1 MQMRNENAG
10 TERDA
15 VERILEELYAA
26 RLGGQLDPLCGLFAA
41 DARFR
46 ISGSSSGKPI
56 AIAADGIGEIRPWL
70 AMLLKSFKLSHYDVL
85 SKVIDGGAAAVYWRA
100 DIHSRITGAVIA
112 TELIDLLEIRG
123 GRIASYR
130 ELFVPY

>member
-1 MQMRNENAG
+1 MQMQNETGGADRVAI
-10 TERDA
+10 ERL
-15 VERILEELYAA
+15 LEELYAA
-26 RLGGQLDPLCGLFAA
+26 RLAGQLEPLCQLFSA

-56 AIAADGIGEIRPWL
+56 AIAAEGIHEIRPWL
-70 AMLLKSFKLSHYDVL
+70 AMLLKTFKLSDYDVL
-85 SKVIDGGAAAVYWRA
+85 SKLIDGAAAAVHWRA

-112 TELIDLLEIRG
+112 TELVDLVEIRG